1 MRGQLKKALSLLCV
15 FLLVLSSTVIVPN
28 ASGEELNP
36 DASEVERDYDPGT
49 NNGAEPDSGLF
60 IITGTDDSLGA
71 APVSGEKKY
80 SSIPETLGQDVT
92 TPGEETL
99 SASGAAP
106 DDTLGSSVV
115 TPEAKP
121 SITVSQSSLSL
132 KTGETMSVTVTVS
145 NYPAGAYLQASNGN
159 AQAFSCVWGNWS
171 GASIPLRV
179 TGKNSGN
186 GKITFNL
193 KDTKNQTLVSATLD
207 ITVLKS
213 QPTLSVEPASVSLDA
228 GTSKSVTVTVRN
240 YDGGGSVSALVED
253 SSVCEATP
261 GGWSGWT
268 FPVTV
273 SGKAAGNTKVT
284 VTLYN
289 SLRTPLASVSFSVSV
304 SDSKPVSLTIAPNA
318 PTLNA
323 GESSLL
329 TVSVNGSVSEGD
341 YLQYSASNPTA
352 FGAAWSGKWDG
363 SGMKLN
369 LTGRNAGSG
378 TLTVAL
384 KNQAGKELAKS
395 SVQVDVQTRNDPKI
409 TVAPS
414 SVSVKAGKSVDVR
427 CTGQNI
433 NDSFCFRY
441 VNRAPS
447 VLQCSWKSDWS
458 GNSLPLTIKGKAAGS
473 GFVTVEL
480 LVNNVIR
487 SSATI
492 AVEVLSDGGGGDNG
506 GGGGGGDNGGG
517 QTGQFSAYGFS
528 NYSRPHITLAL
539 CQYMFGKTQRAK
551 TVYDWDIGNGG
562 VCFGMSTTVGL
573 LNASSKPNADTF
585 GKNLISQLQ
594 KSDYASDLGLSLS
607 DFIEAL
613 HVSQVAYSMKESSG
627 LSNLVQAVREGGV
640 AQPVIVC
647 IRGPGGGHALVGYGV
662 TSSGSVRVYDSNW
675 PGQER
680 TVSISGS
687 TWSYKLWEGLTWNSS
702 NGKITYIPYSVYSS
716 VWNQRG
722 TLNGVRLQ
730 DGGPLKED
738 DRCLLTAS
746 VDDFTL
752 LDFTGEV
759 VMAQYVDGVLQD
771 NKSPDVEEVFLD
783 NALPDGA
790 FSHVHMLYVPAD
802 LYTVRNDSGKK
813 MDVSLSG
820 MDLSVRVSSE
830 AEEFDLAVSD
840 AEEFANAMI
849 LGLEEGQEYSISI
862 GSSRDGD
869 PDETT
874 IAGAGNKDGETI
886 CLGMGE
892 SFGIGMEGL
901 YISNGVNDGM
911 LSLGELEDTP
921 GGGEEGA
928 PQSAFVQSF
937 TLNSVNLDTEYS
949 ITAEAG
955 RGGTVSPAGVT
966 SVREGE
972 SYTYRIQP
980 SEGYTLKAIYVNG
993 VEAVYS
999 DEESDAPQYLYDNGA
1014 YEYTF
1019 RDVTEA
1025 GNLYAEFSK
1034 DLSGCLI
1041 HTENEG
1047 ELVVTVT
1054 DPDRESGEQTLTEGV
1069 DYNWSLS
1076 AAVED
1081 GEPQTYLVIEA
1092 VSGSDYSGGK
1102 MEVYTYHI
1110 DEEPTLKNGLY
1121 DAASE
1126 EIRLTVAN
1134 ADAFALMVA
1143 AYAAVSGDANQTGK
1157 LLTVFPADKIQTS
1170 EKTEDGTPVRISLD
1184 GAGLPETYVVRAF
1197 LLSDLENLRVMAQPL
1212 TIPVSS

>member
-1 MRGQLKKALSLLCV
+1 MRGKLKKALSLLCV
-15 FLLVLSSTVIVPN
+15 FLLVLSSTMIVPN

-71 APVSGEKKY
+71 APVSGEKEY
-80 SSIPETLGQDVT
+80 SYIPETLGQDVT

-115 TPEAKP
+115 TPDMKP
-121 SITVSQSSLSL
+121 SITLSRSSMSP
-132 KTGETMSVTVTVS
+132 KTGETMSVSVTVG

-159 AQAFSCVWGNWS
+159 AQAFSCVWGNWN

-179 TGKNSGN
+179 TGKNSGS

-207 ITVLKS
+207 VTVLKS
-213 QPTLSVEPASVSLDA
+213 QPALSVEPVSVSLEA

-240 YDGGGSVSALVED
+240 YDGGGSVSALVENA
-253 SSVCEATP
+253 SVCEATP
-261 GGWSGWT
+261 GAWSSDWT

-273 SGKAAGNTKVT
+273 RGKAAGNTKVT

-289 SLRTPLASVSFSVSV
+289 SVRTALASVTFSVSV
-304 SDSKPVSLTIAPNA
+304 SNSKQVSLTIAPNA
-318 PTLNA
+318 PVLNA

-329 TVSVNGSVSEGD
+329 TVSVSGSVGEGD
-341 YLQYSASNPTA
+341 YLQYNNSNPTA
-352 FGAAWSGKWDG
+352 FGAAWSGSW
-363 SGMKLN
+363 SGNGIRLN

-384 KNQAGKELAKS
+384 KNQAGKELAKT
-395 SVQVDVQTRNDPKI
+395 SVPVDVQTRNDPKI

-433 NDSFCFRY
+433 NDAFCFRY

-458 GNSLPLTIKGKAAGS
+458 GNSLPLTIKGKSAGS
-473 GFVTVEL
+473 GTVTVEL

-492 AVEVLSDGGGGDNG
+492 AVEVLSDGGGG
-506 GGGGGGDNGGG
+506 GGGDNGGG
-517 QTGQFSAYGFS
+517 QTGQFSSYGFA
-528 NYSRPHITLAL
+528 NYSRPRITLAL

-585 GKNLISQLQ
+585 GKSLVSQLQ

-613 HVSQVAYSMKESSG
+613 HISQVAYSMKESSG
-627 LSNLVQAVREGGV
+627 LSNLVQAVREGGT
-640 AQPVIVC
+640 AHPVIVC
-647 IRGPGGGHALVGYGV
+647 IRGPGGGHALLGYGV
-662 TSSGSVRVYDSNW
+662 TSSGDVRVYDSNW

-680 TVSISGS
+680 TVTVTGSSG
-687 TWSYKLWEGLTWNSS
+687 WSYKLWDGLTWN
-702 NGKITYIPYSVYSS
+702 NKTGKITYIPYSVYSS

-746 VDDFTL
+746 VDDFRL
-752 LDFTGEV
+752 LDFEGN
-759 VMAQYVDGVLQD
+759 VMAQYVKGVLQD
-771 NKSPDVEEVFLD
+771 NKSPDAEEVFLD
-783 NALPDGA
+783 NALPDGS

-802 LYTVRNDSGKK
+802 FYTVRNDSGQK

-830 AEEFDLAVSD
+830 AKEFDLAVSD
-840 AEEFANAMI
+840 KEEFANAI
-849 LGLEEGQEYSISI
+849 LSLGQGQEYAISI

-874 IAGAGNKDGETI
+874 IEGAGNKDGETI

-892 SFGIGMEGL
+892 SLGMGMEGL

-921 GGGEEGA
+921 GDGEDGQ

-966 SVREGE
+966 SVLEGA
-972 SYTYRIQP
+972 SQTYRIQP

-999 DEESDAPQYLYDNGA
+999 DEESDAPQYIYNNGA

-1076 AAVED
+1076 SAVED

-1102 MEVYTYHI
+1102 MEVYAYHI
-1110 DEEPTLKNGLY
+1110 DEAPALKNGLY
-1121 DAASE
+1121 DAANK

-1143 AYAAVSGDANQTGK
+1143 AYAPVSDDANQTGK
-1157 LLTVFPADKIQTS
+1157 LLTVFPTNKIQTA

-1184 GAGLPETYVVRAF
+1184 GAGLPEKYVVRAF
-1197 LLSDLENLRVMAQPL
+1197 LLSDLEDWRVMAQPL
-1212 TIPVSS
+1212 TIPVGS

>member
-1 MRGQLKKALSLLCV
+1 MRGKLKKALSLLCV
-15 FLLVLSSTVIVPN
+15 FLLVLSSAVIVPN

-36 DASEVERDYDPGT
+36 DATEVERDYDPGT
-49 NNGAEPDSGLF
+49 NDGEKPDSGLF

-80 SSIPETLGQDVT
+80 SSIPEELGQDVT
-92 TPGEETL
+92 TPGEEKV
-99 SASGAAP
+99 SSSGEAPEFTP

-115 TPEAKP
+115 TPDAKP
-121 SITVSQSSLSL
+121 SITLSRSSMSP
-132 KTGETMSVTVTVS
+132 KTGETMSVSVTVG

-179 TGKNSGN
+179 TGKNSGS

-207 ITVLKS
+207 VTVLKS
-213 QPTLSVEPASVSLDA
+213 QPTLSVEPASISLDA

-240 YDGGGSVSALVED
+240 YDGGGSVSALVENA
-253 SSVCEATP
+253 SVCEATP
-261 GGWSGWT
+261 GAWSGWT

-273 SGKAAGNTKVT
+273 LGKAAGNTKVT

-289 SLRTPLASVSFSVSV
+289 SLRTALASVTFSVSV
-304 SDSKPVSLTIAPNA
+304 SNSKQVSLTIAPNA

-329 TVSVNGSVSEGD
+329 TVSVSGSVSEGD

-352 FGAAWSGKWDG
+352 FGAAWSGSWSG
-363 SGMKLN
+363 SGIKLN

-395 SVQVDVQTRNDPKI
+395 SVPVDVKTRNDPKV

-414 SVSVKAGKSVDVR
+414 SVSVTAGKSADVR

-473 GFVTVEL
+473 GTVTVEL

-492 AVEVLSDGGGGDNG
+492 AVEVLPGNDG

-517 QTGQFSAYGFS
+517 QTGQFSAYGFA
-528 NYSRPHITLAL
+528 NYSRPRITLAL

-585 GKNLISQLQ
+585 GKSLISQLQ

-680 TVSISGS
+680 TVSINGS
-687 TWSYKLWEGLTWNSS
+687 SWSYKLWDGLTWNSS

-752 LDFTGEV
+752 LDFEGN

-771 NKSPDVEEVFLD
+771 NKSPDAEEVFLD
-783 NALPDGA
+783 NALPDGT

-849 LGLEEGQEYSISI
+849 LGLEEGQEYSISV

-892 SFGIGMEGL
+892 SLGIGMEGL
-901 YISNGVNDGM
+901 YISNGTDNGM
-911 LSLGELEDTP
+911 LSLGALEDTL
-921 GGGEEGA
+921 GEGEDGE
-928 PQSAFVQSF
+928 QGSAFVQSF

-966 SVREGE
+966 SVLEGA
-972 SYTYRIQP
+972 SQTYRIQP

-999 DEESDAPQYLYDNGA
+999 DAESDAPQYIYDNGA

-1025 GNLYAEFSK
+1025 GNLYAEFAK

-1054 DPDRESGEQTLTEGV
+1054 DPDGESGERTLTEGV

-1102 MEVYTYHI
+1102 MEIYTYHI
-1110 DEEPTLKNGLY
+1110 NEEPALKDGLY
-1121 DAASE
+1121 DAASK

-1134 ADAFALMVA
+1134 ADDFALTVA
-1143 AYAAVSGDANQTGK
+1143 AYAAVSGDTNRTGK
-1157 LLTVFPADKIQTS
+1157 MLTVFPADKIQTS
-1170 EKTEDGTPVRISLD
+1170 EKTEDGTPVRVSLD
-1184 GAGLPETYVVRAF
+1184 GASLPETYVVRAF
-1197 LLSDLENLRVMAQPL
+1197 LLSDLEDWRVMAQPL
-1212 TIPVSS
+1212 TISVGS